1 MKKVIVGLS
10 GGVDSSVTAAL
21 LKRDG
26 YDVTGVSLRLWR
38 DSGTQDNDARSV
50 ADSLGINY
58 AEADCE
64 KDFKSLVVDYFVNEY
79 LHGRTPNPCVV
90 CNKKLKLRALLRA
103 ADSMGADYIAT
114 GHYARTEH
122 TENGVLL
129 KRASYIKKDQSYF
142 LYDMEHDIL
151 ERLILPLGIYSK
163 DEVRQIAADLGIR
176 VAKKPDSQEICFLPD
191 GDYVSFIEKYA
202 TSLPPRGD
210 MLFEDGIKIGKH
222 EGIYRYT
229 IGQRKGLGSFG
240 KPVFVRNIDARN
252 NTVTIGDDLYTNVVF
267 TENFTNTCS
276 LPVSFPIEVTVKI
289 RSRAKE
295 APAVAEPF
303 GNGLKIIFSEP
314 QRAVTPGQ
322 SAVLYKDDVVV
333 GGGIIKSTEGD
344 CHEI

>member
-1 MKKVIVGLS
+1 
-10 GGVDSSVTAAL
+10 
-21 LKRDG
+21 
-26 YDVTGVSLRLWR
+26 
-38 DSGTQDNDARSV
+38 
-50 ADSLGINY
+50 
-58 AEADCE
+58 
-64 KDFKSLVVDYFVNEY
+64 
-79 LHGRTPNPCVV
+79 
-90 CNKKLKLRALLRA
+90 
-103 ADSMGADYIAT
+103 
-114 GHYARTEH
+114 
-122 TENGVLL
+122 
-129 KRASYIKKDQSYF
+129 
-142 LYDMEHDIL
+142 
-151 ERLILPLGIYSK
+151 
-163 DEVRQIAADLGIR
+163 
-176 VAKKPDSQEICFLPD
+176 
-191 GDYVSFIEKYA
+191 
-202 TSLPPRGD
+202 

-252 NTVTIGDDLYTNVVF
+252 NTVTIGDDLYTNVIF

>member
-1 MKKVIVGLS
+1 
-10 GGVDSSVTAAL
+10 
-21 LKRDG
+21 
-26 YDVTGVSLRLWR
+26 
-38 DSGTQDNDARSV
+38 
-50 ADSLGINY
+50 
-58 AEADCE
+58 
-64 KDFKSLVVDYFVNEY
+64 
-79 LHGRTPNPCVV
+79 
-90 CNKKLKLRALLRA
+90 
-103 ADSMGADYIAT
+103 
-114 GHYARTEH
+114 
-122 TENGVLL
+122 
-129 KRASYIKKDQSYF
+129 
-142 LYDMEHDIL
+142 
-151 ERLILPLGIYSK
+151 
-163 DEVRQIAADLGIR
+163 
-176 VAKKPDSQEICFLPD
+176 
-191 GDYVSFIEKYA
+191 
-202 TSLPPRGD
+202 

-267 TENFTNTCS
+267 TENFTNTCG

-289 RSRAKE
+289 RSRDKE